1 MKAIVCEMCGSNDLI
16 KRDGVYICQNCGTKY
31 TVEEAKN
38 LLVEVDQA
46 KTDISDDRID
56 NYSTNEVIN
65 QDKVNATHGTND
77 STQQLPANSPTNN
90 KTIIIGLVLLLLVAG
105 FFILF
110 DGGSNNDN
118 TRWRAYNGVEYAA
131 KNSSNVD
138 ISLVGIKETELI
150 ISKSGKVIMP
160 NGKFVIVS
168 VYIFNDSDKPIS
180 IGDSI
185 FQIWDKAQRKYDVST
200 DASLAFGK
208 KSTAFIQHVNPR
220 MDILLELP
228 FDVPKNLD
236 VPTSWFHAKGGYKG
250 DSVSLPLK
258 VVTKNKN
265 SDTNNQGGKG
275 TAANSTTGQ
284 STTQQNLANSGG
296 SAVPSQNSADEYYGS
311 DIYPPGSMRYRIT
324 GTDVNMRS
332 GPGREHNVIG
342 SFDKGEIVVEI
353 DNEMSKKDTWIQ
365 CRRKNGNVGWVSGNY
380 CEMVKDPKIN
390 YPNYIAAATAVYEF
404 HDAITKKDYKKAY
417 NLLAPE
423 AQKTAS
429 PPDQWGQGYSNVI
442 SWTVMETNPISTDG
456 TTVSIEYLLEA
467 KNQLSSGIAV
477 EYKKGF
483 ADLQKFNGEWKIVQE
498 SVGRGNVDRKTL
510 LR

>member
-131 KNSSNVD
+131 ENSSNVD

-185 FQIWDKAQRKYDVST
+185 F
-200 DASLAFGK
+200 
-208 KSTAFIQHVNPR
+208 
-220 MDILLELP
+220 
-228 FDVPKNLD
+228 
-236 VPTSWFHAKGGYKG
+236 
-250 DSVSLPLK
+250 
-258 VVTKNKN
+258 
-265 SDTNNQGGKG
+265 
-275 TAANSTTGQ
+275 
-284 STTQQNLANSGG
+284 
-296 SAVPSQNSADEYYGS
+296 
-311 DIYPPGSMRYRIT
+311 
-324 GTDVNMRS
+324 
-332 GPGREHNVIG
+332 
-342 SFDKGEIVVEI
+342 
-353 DNEMSKKDTWIQ
+353 
-365 CRRKNGNVGWVSGNY
+365 
-380 CEMVKDPKIN
+380 
-390 YPNYIAAATAVYEF
+390 
-404 HDAITKKDYKKAY
+404 
-417 NLLAPE
+417 
-423 AQKTAS
+423 
-429 PPDQWGQGYSNVI
+429 
-442 SWTVMETNPISTDG
+442 
-456 TTVSIEYLLEA
+456 
-467 KNQLSSGIAV
+467 
-477 EYKKGF
+477 
-483 ADLQKFNGEWKIVQE
+483 
-498 SVGRGNVDRKTL
+498 
-510 LR
+510 